1 MNCFKIQATLSL
13 ELKMIHSTDLSFF
26 REIVKQGS
34 LSAAARE
41 LGVTPA
47 SVSKRLSRLEE
58 MLGVALVLR
67 TTRRLSLT
75 DEGELFHANGLRLL
89 SELEDMER
97 LVAQNRAAPKGLL
110 RVNAPLGFGR
120 TYITPLVSRFIKRY
134 PEVEVQLQLS
144 DHPLGLVDEAFEVG
158 IRFGEIPDARLIARR
173 IAANRRLVCA
183 APSYL
188 RQKGEPKVP
197 HDLVQHNCIVLRQ
210 NDAAYGVWRFAKGKQ
225 AQTVKVRGTL
235 SSNDGEVCL
244 NWVLHGHGLML
255 RAEWDIAKYVRSG
268 RLKILLEDYATP
280 DADIFAV
287 YSERQARSPRVRA
300 FTDFL
305 VQSFSDATDR
315 TSSFQAQW

>member
-1 MNCFKIQATLSL
+1 
-13 ELKMIHSTDLSFF
+13 MIHSTDLGFF

-34 LSAAARE
+34 LTAAARE

-47 SVSKRLSRLEE
+47 SVSKRLTRLEE
-58 MLGVALVLR
+58 ALGVPLVLR

-75 DEGELFHANGLRLL
+75 DEGELFHANALRLL

-97 LVAQNRAAPKGLL
+97 LVSQNRAAPKGLL

-120 TYITPLVSRFIKRY
+120 TCITPLVSRFVKRY
-134 PEVEVQLQLS
+134 PEVDVQLQLS
-144 DHPLGLVDEAFEVG
+144 DHPLSLVDEAFEVG

-188 RQKGEPKVP
+188 KQHGEPKVP
-197 HDLVQHNCIVLRQ
+197 NDLIQHNCIVLRQ
-210 NDAAYGVWRFAKGKQ
+210 NDAAYGAWRFTRGKQ
-225 AQTVKVRGTL
+225 TETVKVRGSL

-244 NWVLHGHGLML
+244 NWVLNGHGLML
-255 RAEWDIAKYVRSG
+255 RAEWDIAKYVRTG

-280 DADIFAV
+280 PADIYAV
-287 YSERQARSPRVRA
+287 YPERQARSPRVRA
-300 FTDFL
+300 FVDFL
-305 VQSFSDATDR
+305 QEALRDAAEKPTGVGD
-315 TSSFQAQW
+315 TW